1 MRPSQDRSPRS
12 SSGEA
17 TPRGGLPQSA
27 RPTLLSSC
35 ARASTAAESRF
46 RINAPAFTPRSSR
59 VIALDSGAAEL
70 VRDLARDQ
78 RWGGGHFLVFES
90 AVPDDALLRRVPGP
104 AAGPGDDAPE
114 GPDGPEGPEDP
125 VTALLSEELNGS
137 DTVVMV
143 ASAEGAAAAEGS
155 ASAASIIGDAAAARA
170 IMTAGL
176 VVPGDVP
183 GDQVV
188 AALRPNAMVLVILR
202 DATDLPEVLAAL
214 RV

>member
-1 MRPSQDRSPRS
+1 M
-12 SSGEA
+12 
-17 TPRGGLPQSA
+17 LPQSA
-27 RPTLLSSC
+27 HPTLLSSC
-35 ARASTAAESRF
+35 AQASTAAESQF

-59 VIALDSGAAEL
+59 VIALDPGAAGL
-70 VRDLARDQ
+70 IRDLARDQ

-104 AAGPGDDAPE
+104 TAGENTE
-114 GPDGPEGPEDP
+114 GPVTEGPVTEGP

-143 ASAEGAAAAEGS
+143 ASAEGNAT
-155 ASAASIIGDAAAARA
+155 AASIIGDAAAARA

-183 GDQVV
+183 NDQVV
-188 AALRPNAMVLVILR
+188 TALRPNAMVLVILR